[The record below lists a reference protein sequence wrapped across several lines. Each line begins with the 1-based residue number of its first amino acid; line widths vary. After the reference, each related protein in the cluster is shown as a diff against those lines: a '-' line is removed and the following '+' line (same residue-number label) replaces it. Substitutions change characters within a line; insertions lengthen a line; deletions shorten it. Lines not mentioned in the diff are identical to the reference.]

1 MKETPKQLAKRL
13 KREFDEFIDLL
24 AQEHGIAVKQGE
36 EWKCLFDFQYRK
48 ILVSDKYGIWLFYN
62 LTPRQKKYLGQ
73 KINPFYCW
81 KTARLCEGE
90 YLIEGNPPLK
100 RPHFTCVV
108 CYLRKVIEGSKPR
121 TVPIAL
127 HMVFLHKFK
136 PTLKRR
142 IARFIARYLLTFAEA
157 LGSV

>member
-1 MKETPKQLAKRL
+1 MQETPEQLAKRL
-13 KREFDEFIDLL
+13 EREFDEFIDLL

-36 EWKCLFDFQYRK
+36 EWKCLFDFEYRK

-73 KINPFYCW
+73 KISPFACY
-81 KTARLCEGE
+81 KTVRLCDGE
-90 YLIEGNPPLK
+90 HLIPNNPEWT
-100 RPHFTCVV
+100 RPHFTCVI
-108 CYLRKVIEGSKPR
+108 CYLRKVIEGKKPR

-136 PTLKRR
+136 PTWKRR
-142 IARFIARYLLTFAEA
+142 IAHFITRYLLTFAEA